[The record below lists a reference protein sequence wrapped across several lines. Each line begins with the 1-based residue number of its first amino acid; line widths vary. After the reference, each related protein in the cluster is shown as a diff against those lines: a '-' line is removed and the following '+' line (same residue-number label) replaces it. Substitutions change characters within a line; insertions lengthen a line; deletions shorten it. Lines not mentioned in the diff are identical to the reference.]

1 LSQQQSEQVERTIA
15 NEVLDNNL
23 VFTLRETDEF
33 CLYNGGC
40 FDRGKEPKT
49 VLREYID
56 KIAERTEVP
65 IGAKQILKPYNLTN
79 SKKETI
85 LEMLKSNSFIS
96 LSDFDREFDIIC
108 CKNGMYKIS
117 GFVDCLL
124 PNPNRKDGTYRSDS
138 SDKLVFGIKNFLTYE
153 EYKKRFGE
161 PYKAFIQIPVDYNPD
176 AECLEIDQF
185 LTDVFGFETVP
196 LIYEFLAY
204 VLMPTVKY
212 QKAFLL
218 HGPPSTGK
226 TTFIDMIYE
235 FFNGSKFFSDV
246 RLQDLGEQF
255 QAINLMHKLLNV
267 FDDLPAK
274 KMGDSFMF
282 RQVVT
287 NKFLRSEVKFV
298 AEYVKWI
305 NRIKLLFSC
314 NELAE
319 VRKNEGDQ
327 FFRRWILIQCFNIF
341 KDKDLMTQED
351 YDDPTIKE
359 KDYDML
365 EKLCFPSEFSGLLNK
380 IIQAWIRLE
389 TRGYFPK
396 QWNNP
401 EYIKGLWLMDIN
413 PIKLFIDECC
423 IQGVM
428 EESDYNTYYTV
439 LNKFREEHN
448 AKPISKHLCT
458 QWLQRIDGIE
468 KKRKSGGKY
477 YYNGIG
483 IKDSILEKYEK
494 PIEKQENKG
503 IEEFTDEQLEYLE
516 NDVDNN
522 KKPNNEDYSDPFR
535 F

>member
-1 LSQQQSEQVERTIA
+1 MTQQQNEQVERTIT

-49 VLREYID
+49 ALREYID
-56 KIAERTEVP
+56 KIAERTLVP
-65 IGAKQILKPYNLTN
+65 IGAKQTLKPYNLTN

-96 LSDFDREFDIIC
+96 LKDFDREFDIIC
-108 CKNGMYKIS
+108 CENGLFKLS
-117 GFVDCLL
+117 GFENCLL
-124 PNPNRKDGTYRSDS
+124 PNPNRKDGSYRSGGDP
-138 SDKLVFGIKNFLTYE
+138 DKLVFGIKYFLTYE
-153 EYKKRFGE
+153 AYNKKFGE
-161 PYKAFIQIPVDYNPD
+161 PYKAFIQIPVIYAPN

-218 HGPPSTGK
+218 YGPPSTGK

-235 FFNGSKFFSDV
+235 FYNGSRFFSDV

-255 QAINLMHKLLNV
+255 QTINLMHKLLNV

-274 KMGDSFMF
+274 KMGDSYMF

-327 FFRRWILIQCFNIF
+327 FFRRWILIQCFNTF

-351 YDDPTIKE
+351 YDDPTIRE

-365 EKLCFPSEFSGLLNK
+365 ERLCVPSEFSGLLNK
-380 IIQAWIRLE
+380 ILQAWIRLE

-423 IQGVM
+423 IVGII
-428 EESDYNTYYTV
+428 EENDYNTFYTI
-439 LNKFREEHN
+439 LNKFREDHN

-468 KKRKSGGKY
+468 KKRKSGGAY
-477 YYNGIG
+477 YYNGIS
-483 IKDSILEKYEK
+483 IKDSILEKYGK

-503 IEEFTDEQLEYLE
+503 IEEFTEEQLEYLE
-516 NDVDNN
+516 ND
-522 KKPNNEDYSDPFR
+522 KKKYDNEDYSDPNR